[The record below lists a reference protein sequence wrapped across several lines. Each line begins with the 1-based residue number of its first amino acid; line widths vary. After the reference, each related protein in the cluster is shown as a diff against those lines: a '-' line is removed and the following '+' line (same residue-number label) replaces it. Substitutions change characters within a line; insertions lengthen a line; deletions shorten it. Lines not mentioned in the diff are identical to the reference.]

1 MVVSNKMKN
10 FLYKWLPIFFGCH
23 CRDDR
28 SFHYKGKKF
37 PICARCTGELLG
49 IIFSISSCIFF
60 RISMLAIVILVLPLI
75 LDGGI
80 QMFTSYESN
89 NFKRF
94 VTGFLFGYGLF
105 MFIAVSTIATF
116 KFGQHIGYN
125 ILK

>member
-10 FLYKWLPIFFGCH
+10 FLYKWLPIFFGCQ

-49 IIFSISSCIFF
+49 IIFSIFSCIFF

>member
-1 MVVSNKMKN
+1 M
-10 FLYKWLPIFFGCH
+10 
-23 CRDDR
+23 
-28 SFHYKGKKF
+28 
-37 PICARCTGELLG
+37 G
-49 IIFSISSCIFF
+49 IIFSIFSCIFF

>member
-1 MVVSNKMKN
+1 
-10 FLYKWLPIFFGCH
+10 
-23 CRDDR
+23 
-28 SFHYKGKKF
+28 
-37 PICARCTGELLG
+37 
-49 IIFSISSCIFF
+49 
-60 RISMLAIVILVLPLI
+60 MLAIVILVLPLI

-80 QMFTSYESN
+80 QMFTSYKSN

-116 KFGQHIGYN
+116 KFGQNIGYN